1 MIRANVMFLN
11 EVINNET
18 INQTL
23 VLHSPTR

>member
-11 EVINNET
+11 EVINNEA